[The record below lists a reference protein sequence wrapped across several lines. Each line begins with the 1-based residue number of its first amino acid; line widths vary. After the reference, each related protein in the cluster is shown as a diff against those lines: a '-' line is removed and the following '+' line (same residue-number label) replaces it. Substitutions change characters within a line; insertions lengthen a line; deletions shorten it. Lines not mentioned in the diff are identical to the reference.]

1 MYGILSIMNIQIDRK
16 RFHIDNKYFLEPIEL
31 EHMRLIQVGERFCG
45 RNQGFPEHKQ
55 LCWEITLVY
64 DGAALNG
71 IDGAATLMKK
81 PSFNLTFP
89 PQRHCIT
96 APDSGSLRY
105 FYLGFEL
112 LPAHPLYTDYQALK
126 SLPAEKLY
134 AENPFRT
141 HSTFLDALGAASAD
155 DKLSRFILATAVNQ
169 ILIDCLLAIRGEKK
183 ILHEKFAS
191 NEALFSMLSYL
202 DENFL
207 SFKNLNELSVR
218 LGYSVSHLSHLF
230 SAAMLRSPTAYVLD
244 KKMHYAAQLILENRM
259 RVTEIAE
266 LMSYDSIHAFS
277 KAFKKYFNVSP
288 LRYREIAPQPPPGS

>member
-1 MYGILSIMNIQIDRK
+1 MNIHFDK
-16 RFHIDNKYFLEPIEL
+16 TRFHIDNKYFLEPVEL

-45 RNQGFPEHKQ
+45 RNQGFPEHRQ

-64 DGAALNG
+64 DGAAFNG
-71 IDGAATLMKK
+71 IDGVRTPMKK

-96 APDSGSLRY
+96 APDGDTLRY

-112 LPAHPLYTDYQALK
+112 LPSHPLFSDYEALK
-126 SLPAEKLY
+126 GLPAEKLY

-141 HSTFLDALGAASAD
+141 HSTFLDALSVASD
-155 DKLSRFILATAVNQ
+155 TDRLSRFMLTTAVNQ
-169 ILIDCLLAIRGEKK
+169 ILIDCLLAIRGGKK
-183 ILHEKFAS
+183 VLHEKFAS

-207 SFKNLNELSVR
+207 AFKNLNELSKR

-230 SAAMLRSPTAYVLD
+230 SAAMLRSPTAYVID
-244 KKMHYAAQLILENRM
+244 KKMHYAAQLIVENQLRI
-259 RVTEIAE
+259 TEIAE
-266 LMSYDSIHAFS
+266 LLSYDSIHAFS
-277 KAFKKYFNVSP
+277 KAFKKYFKVSP
-288 LRYREIAPQPPPGS
+288 LRYREITPAQTTPAP